1 MEDKKKRYEEF
12 MAFDRECREKDILF
26 LKLFF
31 VTNRDSIAKTLGKR
45 LAQKKM
51 ARDLTTWL
59 QACRSRGE
67 VEDVSFEGL
76 EAISAHIDP
85 TDFIAF
91 NQYERNLR
99 IFSNF
104 VMNTDTDDNPW
115 VVVNTGDRYAA
126 RKALMSSFRDHLK
139 EFQSRGQ
146 RCSPCLG
153 PKPSMSSAKTQAIGV
168 DEMMKNKFKSSWRHS
183 MIAWVTL
190 LALLVLA
197 GTYGTRTN
205 WDRAWIVGPT
215 KYNISALLE
224 GGNDD
229 DFVNGNNVD
238 DVKNKNIPTNDVN
251 DDSGKEAKAAKVK
264 NFDEES
270 NKEGK
275 DKNVP
280 TIGVNDDSGKEAKAA
295 KVKNFDE
302 ESNKE
307 GKDKNVPTIGVNDD
321 SGKEAKAA
329 KIHV

>member
-1 MEDKKKRYEEF
+1 MLTFHSVNLRLDGNLNELSPEDKKKRYEEF
-12 MAFDRECREKDILF
+12 MAFDRECRQKDILF

-51 ARDLTTWL
+51 AKDLTTWL

-67 VEDVSFEGL
+67 VDEVSYEGL

-91 NQYERNLR
+91 NQYQRNLR

-104 VMNTDTDDNPW
+104 VMNTDTDENPW

-126 RKALMSSFRDHLK
+126 RKALMSSFREHLEQFK
-139 EFQSRGQ
+139 SRGQ

-153 PKPSMSSAKTQAIGV
+153 PKPSVPPAKSEVINM
-168 DEMMKNKFKSSWRHS
+168 DEMMKKKFRSSWRNS
-183 MIAWVTL
+183 MIAWITL

-197 GTYGTRTN
+197 GTYGENTD
-205 WDRAWIVGPT
+205 WDRALIVGPT

-229 DFVNGNNVD
+229 
-238 DVKNKNIPTNDVN
+238 KN
-251 DDSGKEAKAAKVK
+251 DDDAVANVNIVDEAVKKKNAQIIDADNGSGKEAKAAKA
-264 NFDEES
+264 E
-270 NKEGK
+270 
-275 DKNVP
+275 P
-280 TIGVNDDSGKEAKAA
+280 T
-295 KVKNFDE
+295 
-302 ESNKE
+302 
-307 GKDKNVPTIGVNDD
+307 PQ
-321 SGKEAKAA
+321 
-329 KIHV
+329 